1 VVGAPAGMA
10 LGGGCEILLHCDAV
24 QAHAES
30 YIGLV
35 EMGVGLVPSW
45 GGCKELLLRWLA
57 HPQRPGGPMPA
68 ISKTFETIGTAKVSM
83 SAAEARDLLFLR
95 PTDGIT
101 MNRDRVLADAK
112 AKALDLA
119 RDYKPPTPPTASLPG
134 PSGRVALL
142 LALSDLAKKGQA
154 SPHDVVIAEKLAT
167 ILTGR
172 GTDITESVTEDDLL
186 ALERETALDLLRQSA
201 TLARMEHMLD
211 TGKPLRN

>member
-1 VVGAPAGMA
+1 
-10 LGGGCEILLHCDAV
+10 
-24 QAHAES
+24 
-30 YIGLV
+30 
-35 EMGVGLVPSW
+35 
-45 GGCKELLLRWLA
+45 
-57 HPQRPGGPMPA
+57 MPA
-68 ISKTFETIGTAKVSM
+68 ISKTFETIGKAKVSA

-112 AKALDLA
+112 AKALELA
-119 RDYKPPTPPTASLPG
+119 RDYKPPAPPTASLPG

-142 LALSDLAKKGQA
+142 LALSDLAKKGLA

-172 GTDITESVTEDDLL
+172 STDITESVAEEELL
-186 ALERETALDLLRQSA
+186 VLEREAALDLLRQSA

>member
-1 VVGAPAGMA
+1 
-10 LGGGCEILLHCDAV
+10 
-24 QAHAES
+24 
-30 YIGLV
+30 
-35 EMGVGLVPSW
+35 LVPSW

-68 ISKTFETIGTAKVSM
+68 ISKTFETIGTAKVST

-112 AKALDLA
+112 AKALELA
-119 RDYKPPTPPTASLPG
+119 RDYRPPPPPALSLPG
-134 PSGRVALL
+134 PSGRAALL
-142 LALSDLAKKGQA
+142 LALSDLARKGQA
-154 SPHDVVIAEKLAT
+154 SPHDVVIAEKLAE

-172 GTDITESVTEDDLL
+172 DTDITEPVQEDELL
-186 ALERETALDLLRQSA
+186 ALERKAALDLLRQPA

>member
-1 VVGAPAGMA
+1 MA

-30 YIGLV
+30 YVGLV
-35 EMGVGLVPSW
+35 ELGVGLVPAW
-45 GGCKELLLRWLA
+45 GGCKELLLRWMA
-57 HPQRPGGPMPA
+57 HPQRPSGPMPA
-68 ISKTFETIGTAKVSM
+68 ISKVFETIGKAKVST

-95 PTDGIT
+95 PADGIT
-101 MNRDRVLADAK
+101 MNRGRVLADAK
-112 AKALDLA
+112 AKALELA
-119 RDYKPPTPPTASLPG
+119 RDYKPPAPPTVALPG

-142 LALSDLAKKGQA
+142 LAVSDLAKKGLA

-167 ILTGR
+167 ILTGAD
-172 GTDITESVTEDDLL
+172 TDMTESVSEDELL
-186 ALERETALDLLRQSA
+186 TLERNTALDLLRQPA